1 MQRTPIL
8 FKDFLK
14 KVADHLITTD
24 NVLYSVGI
32 FLHLQPDEITSI
44 RTENPRDVRK
54 AGEIMLHRWIRRSGI
69 TEFRDLNECLK
80 KAFSYSKLAG
90 AFEDISAGKMRKIGM
105 HVIIHHN
112 GPYFYERLCPYLN
125 VKGCYT

>member
-32 FLHLQPDEITSI
+32 FLHLQPDEITRIQI
-44 RTENPRDVRK
+44 RTENDVKK
-54 AGEIMLHRWIRRSGI
+54 AAEIMLHQWIVRSGI
-69 TEFRDLNECLK
+69 TEFRDLNECLT

-90 AFEDISAGKMRKIGM
+90 AFEDISAGKMRKIGNITILS
-105 HVIIHHN
+105 VIIN
-112 GPYFYERLCPYLN
+112 D
-125 VKGCYT
+125 VQV